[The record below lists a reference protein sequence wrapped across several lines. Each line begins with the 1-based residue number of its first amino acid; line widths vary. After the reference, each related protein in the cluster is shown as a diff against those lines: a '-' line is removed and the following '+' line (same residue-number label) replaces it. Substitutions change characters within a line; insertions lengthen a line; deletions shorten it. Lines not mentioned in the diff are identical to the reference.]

1 MATLKQKIAA
11 ERKVRELLVKEALPE
26 PDRIEYG
33 YTCIRLLWNEP
44 KVVLVVDIDEFG
56 NESDETLQDLDVF
69 PPPPE
74 RRRRE
79 T

>member
-11 ERKVRELLVKEALPE
+11 GRKVRELLTKEAIPE

-33 YTCIRLLWNEP
+33 YTCIRLIWIEP

-56 NESDETLQDLDVF
+56 NDSEDSLAELDVF
-69 PPPPE
+69 P
-74 RRRRE
+74 RE

>member
-11 ERKVRELLVKEALPE
+11 EHKVRELLKNGDVPA

-33 YTCIRLLWNEP
+33 FTCIRLYWIEP
-44 KVVLVVDIDEFG
+44 KVVLVVDIDEF
-56 NESDETLQDLDVF
+56 SDERDDPANHVDVF
-69 PPPPE
+69 P
-74 RRRRE
+74 RE